1 MEVTSR
7 TGQLAAFRVDVDK
20 MVKGRW
26 WRRMTVP
33 FHPGFL
39 GIGLY
44 RLERAAYLRLG
55 ERWRVV
61 HALLSPVWLLI
72 RPFAGSLEIHYL
84 AEVGPGLRILHPSLG
99 VVISGRSTLGRD
111 VILTGGNCIGG
122 RPGTEHGAIVV
133 GDGVTLG
140 ANAVV
145 LGPVIVGD
153 RVQVAAGAVVV
164 RDVPAGATVVGV
176 PARPVGAEAG
186 RSDAVPG

>member
-7 TGQLAAFRVDVDK
+7 TGQLAAFRADVDR

-44 RLERAAYLRLG
+44 RLQRAAYLRLG

-61 HALLSPVWLLI
+61 YALLSPVWLVV

-99 VVISGRSTLGRD
+99 VVISGRSTLGGD

-145 LGPVIVGD
+145 LGPVVVGD
-153 RVQVAAGAVVV
+153 GAQVAAGAVVV
-164 RDVPAGATVVGV
+164 RDVAPGATVVGV
-176 PARPVGAEAG
+176 PARPVAVGSGPSDGA
-186 RSDAVPG
+186 PG